1 VLYPSTLGYHQH
13 ELQPRFTL
21 RRLLPLA
28 LLTLLLSGCGVA
40 FFANFNGTESL
51 KELKIDGA
59 FEAGKPLSIS
69 IVVNDAYPVPVRIAC
84 YYEEPDNVTDDQ
96 RRILFEERAT
106 LIGETVLPASPD
118 TKPKD
123 KVGRQTLTYTFTVQ
137 EPGSYFAACIT
148 PASPENG
155 IGESFTI
162 EPAT

>member
-1 VLYPSTLGYHQH
+1 MLYAGLLRYDQR
-13 ELQPRFTL
+13 ELQRSFSL

-28 LLTLLLSGCGVA
+28 VLALLLSGCGVA

-51 KELKIDGA
+51 KELKLDGD
-59 FEAGKPLSIS
+59 FIAGHPLSIS
-69 IVVNDAYPVPVRIAC
+69 IEVNDAYPVPVRIAC
-84 YYEEPDNVTDDQ
+84 YYEEPDAVSDDQ

-123 KVGRQTLTYTFTVQ
+123 KVGKQTLTYNFTIDHA
-137 EPGSYFAACIT
+137 GSFFAACIT

-155 IGESFTI
+155 IGESFTV
-162 EPAT
+162 AAS